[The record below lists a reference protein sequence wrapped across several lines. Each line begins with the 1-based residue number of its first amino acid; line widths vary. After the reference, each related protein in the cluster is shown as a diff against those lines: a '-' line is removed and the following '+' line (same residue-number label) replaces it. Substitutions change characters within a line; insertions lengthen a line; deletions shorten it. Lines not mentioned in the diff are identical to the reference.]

1 MSITKRLYYLDNL
14 RVALTGLLIAHHV
27 GQAYGPTGGSWPIQE
42 ATRAAVLG
50 PFFTV
55 NRSFFMSLFFLIS
68 GFFAAM
74 SCDAKGPWAFAKSR
88 LLRLGLPLLVFALLM
103 IPLEI
108 FVFGAPGP
116 NGAGKAWPID
126 VGYMW
131 YVEHL
136 LIFSLAYALWRK
148 VLVRR
153 AAPIESEARPPRVWA
168 ILVFAVLLAAVSAA
182 VRIAYPIDQWVYLL
196 GFVRVAF
203 ADLPRDL
210 AFFVLGLV
218 AYRGQWV
225 TGISARAGRNWLV
238 VGVAL
243 AASWYAYALSLYKV
257 LPMSGLTFDIVR
269 VLWEAFL
276 CCALSIGLV
285 VLFREKVN
293 AHGRFAGALGQS
305 QYAAYIFHVPVILA
319 FQYAV
324 LNVSLPPFVKF
335 ALVTVASVP
344 ATFAIAHWARRPLHL

>member
-1 MSITKRLYYLDNL
+1 MSTTGRLYYLDNL

-27 GQAYGPTGGSWPIQE
+27 GQAYGPTGGAWPIQE

-68 GFFAAM
+68 GYFAAM
-74 SCDAKGPWAFAKSR
+74 SYDSKSPRAFVKSR
-88 LLRLGLPLLVFALLM
+88 LLRLGVPLLVFALLT

-136 LIFSLAYALWRK
+136 LLFSLGYALWRAARG
-148 VLVRR
+148 RR
-153 AAPIESEARPPRVWA
+153 ASPIVSEARPPRVWA

-182 VRIAYPIDQWVYLL
+182 VRIAYPIDRWVYLL
-196 GFVRVAF
+196 GFIRVAF

-210 AFFVLGLV
+210 SFFVLRLV
-218 AYRGQWV
+218 AYRRQWV

-238 VGVAL
+238 AGVAL
-243 AASWYAYALSLYKV
+243 AAFWYAYELGLNSA
-257 LPMSGLTFDIVR
+257 LPMSGVTFDIVR
-269 VLWEAFL
+269 VLWEAIL
-276 CCALSIGLV
+276 CCALCIGLV
-285 VLFREKVN
+285 VLFRVKVN
-293 AHGRFAGALGQS
+293 AHGRLARALGQS

-319 FQYAV
+319 FQFAIV
-324 LNVSLPPFVKF
+324 NVSLPPLAKF
-335 ALVTVASVP
+335 ALVTLASIP
-344 ATFAIAHWARRPLHL
+344 ATFAIAHWARKPLHL